1 MKTTTRPSKK
11 TAAALALSQRIAET
25 LASYNANV
33 AAGNHL
39 AAAGDRDALA
49 RLGRC

>member
-1 MKTTTRPSKK
+1 MK
-11 TAAALALSQRIAET
+11 TAAAKKSAALATRIAET

-33 AAGNHL
+33 AAGNVA